1 MNPIYIKKSDGTNE
15 EFDIMKLKESLVR
28 SGAQPT
34 VVDKIIRTI
43 TEDLKGKSEKLGNK
57 AVCNVTEIYKQA
69 FVMLKKMS
77 VSAAARYSLR
87 RSVMEIGPTGFPFE
101 EFVAELFKAQGY
113 ETLTDQMVLGKCV
126 PHEVDVIAWNKKKLI
141 MAEVK
146 YHNELAGKT
155 DLKVALYV
163 KARFDDLS
171 QNKYQYTEGTPARK
185 LDEGWLITNTKFTE
199 SALTYSECSKLN
211 LLSWNYPKKGNILD
225 LIERYKLHPVTCL
238 TSLASSDKKFLIG
251 RKIMLCKD
259 LYNNKKAMQEL
270 GMTETKIFK
279 AYDEIGTIFEELD
292 GVKVALEEVT
302 SATKQI
308 TKSSVKSATLNS

>member
-1 MNPIYIKKSDGTNE
+1 MNPIFVKKSDGTSE
-15 EFDIMKLKESLVR
+15 EFDILKLQESLEK

-34 VVDKIIRTI
+34 VVDKIIRTV
-43 TEDLKGKSEKLGNK
+43 TEDLKIKSSKSIGK
-57 AVCNVTEIYKQA
+57 AVCEVTEIYKQA
-69 FVMLKKMS
+69 FAMLKKMS

-87 RSVMEIGPTGFPFE
+87 RSIMEIGPTGFPFE

-171 QNKYQYTEGTPARK
+171 QNKYQYTENVPARK
-185 LDEGWLITNTKFTE
+185 LDEGWLVTNTKFTE
-199 SALTYSECSKLN
+199 SAVTYSECSKLN
-211 LLSWNYPKKGNILD
+211 LLSWNYPKKENILD
-225 LIERYKLHPVTCL
+225 LIEKYKLHPVTCL
-238 TSLASSDKKFLIG
+238 TSLTTAEKKSLIG
-251 RKIMLCKD
+251 RKIMLCRE
-259 LYNNKKAMQEL
+259 LYNNKKSMKEL
-270 GMTETKIFK
+270 GMSESKIFK
-279 AYDEIGTIFEELD
+279 TYSEISTIFGELD
-292 GVKVALEEVT
+292 GVKAALTEARVVL
-302 SATKQI
+302 K
-308 TKSSVKSATLNS
+308 

>member
-1 MNPIYIKKSDGTNE
+1 MNPIFVKKSDGTDE

-34 VVDKIIRTI
+34 IIDKINRTI
-43 TEDLKGKSEKLGNK
+43 TEDLKCKSARLGNK
-57 AVCNVTEIYKQA
+57 AVCDVTSIYKQA
-69 FVMLKKMS
+69 FSMLKKMS

-87 RSVMEIGPTGFPFE
+87 RSIMEIGPTGFPFE
-101 EFVAELFKAQGY
+101 EFVAELFKAQGFN
-113 ETLTDQMVLGKCV
+113 TLTDQMVLGKCV
-126 PHEVDVIAWNKKKLI
+126 PHEVDVVAWNKRKLL

-171 QNKYQYTEGTPARK
+171 QNKYQYTEDTPARK
-185 LDEGWLITNTKFTE
+185 LDEGWLVTNTKFTE
-199 SALTYSECSKLN
+199 TAITYAECSNLK
-211 LLSWNYPKKGNILD
+211 LLSWNYPQNENILD

-238 TSLASSDKKFLIG
+238 TSLTSADKKALIG

-259 LYNNKKAMQEL
+259 LYERKDDMKQL
-270 GMTETKIFK
+270 GISPAKIFK
-279 AYDEIGTIFEELD
+279 AYSEIGTIFEELE
-292 GVKVALEEVT
+292 GVKRAVEGV
-302 SATKQI
+302 
-308 TKSSVKSATLNS
+308 